1 MKQTAS
7 KVKNMAEEKE
17 DPVKRL
23 IQYYKAKRLEHL
35 AELRK
40 IDEALKVI
48 SKTHDIAI
56 EVE

>member
-1 MKQTAS
+1 
-7 KVKNMAEEKE
+7 MAEEKE

-35 AELRK
+35 EELRK

-48 SKTHDIAI
+48 SKTHNIAI